1 MKIKNPR
8 LKNYLRNR
16 RGAAS
21 IEAALGT
28 VVMVAASLLALDLYR
43 LASTQ
48 TTIRARRCQ
57 LGRHRQ
63 PEGAARTHRERNY
76 GGK

>member
-8 LKNYLRNR
+8 LKNYSRDR

-48 TTIRARRCQ
+48 TTITHVAVSLADTVSRREPPNPDSQ
-57 LGRHRQ
+57 K
-63 PEGAARTHRERNY
+63 RNY
-76 GGK
+76 G